1 MIIYT
6 NGCSHSIGIN
16 GGYSWSYIISKSF
29 FRDGKYIRKKIS
41 SDKHDN
47 IIVENVI
54 KNKTNLLM
62 FSKTTSDNESL
73 INHDILDKTHNI
85 LYNSADS
92 GKGNDLIYHQTL
104 EYLSECKSRNIKPDY
119 VFIQWSGA
127 NRVSMQDT
135 PYTLNMYT
143 PANTINNLNF
153 EPYGSI
159 QTISY
164 MFSLQEILKS
174 MDIEYYFCCYMEL
187 SDRVK
192 SFHLYKQLDL
202 SKFITFDKESHPLFS
217 GFRNLMRKKGYVMDG
232 NGHPNYFG
240 HWFLA
245 NKFLEKIDVDNLDID
260 FYNHLTML
268 LKGRRDFVK
277 LVNFYTDN
285 MIPKNRT
292 KSLWKKLGEATE
304 EIKDKFRKSIF

>member
-29 FRDGKYIRKKIS
+29 FKDGKYIRKNN
-41 SDKHDN
+41 SDKYSDIQVIN
-47 IIVENVI
+47 SI
-54 KNKTNLLM
+54 KNKHNLVI
-62 FSKTTSDNESL
+62 FKETTDENESL
-73 INHDILDKTHNI
+73 RNHDILDTNYNI
-85 LYNSADS
+85 LYNAAES
-92 GKGNDLIYHQTL
+92 GKGNDLIYFQTL
-104 EYLSECKSRNIKPDY
+104 EYLSECKAKNIKPDY

-127 NRVSMQDT
+127 NRISLQNT
-135 PYTLNMYT
+135 PHTLNMYT
-143 PANTINNLNF
+143 PANTTNNLNF
-153 EPYGSI
+153 EPYGSLK
-159 QTISY
+159 TISY
-164 MFSLQEILKS
+164 ILSLQEILKS
-174 MDIEYYFCCYMEL
+174 MDVEYYFCCYMEL
-187 SDRVK
+187 SERIK
-192 SFHLYKQLDL
+192 LYKIYEQIDL
-202 SKFITFDKESHPLFS
+202 SKFITFDTESHPLFS
-217 GFRNLMRKKGYVMDG
+217 GFRNLMRKKGYVIDG

-268 LKGRRDFVK
+268 LKGRKDFVK
-277 LVNFYTDN
+277 LVNYYTDN

-304 EIKDKFRKSIF
+304 EIKDTFRKSIF

>member
-6 NGCSHSIGIN
+6 NGCSHSIGVN

-29 FRDGKYIRKKIS
+29 FRDGKYIVDVGCSFFEATTVKSNEELNR
-41 SDKHDN
+41 N
-47 IIVENVI
+47 NLVI
-54 KNKTNLLM
+54 
-62 FSKTTSDNESL
+62 FSRTSSDNESL
-73 INHDILDKTHNI
+73 RNHNIFDKTQNI

-92 GKGNDLIYHQTL
+92 GKGNDLIYHQTV
-104 EYLSECKSRNIKPDY
+104 EYLAECKERNIKPDY

-127 NRVSMQDT
+127 NRVTMQDT
-135 PYTLNMYT
+135 PDTLIMYT
-143 PANTINNLNF
+143 PANTTSKLNF

-159 QTISY
+159 QTVSY

-187 SDRVK
+187 SDKVK
-192 SFHLYKQLDL
+192 SFNLYKQLDL
-202 SKFITFDKESHPLFS
+202 SKFITFDTESDPLFS

-260 FYNHLTML
+260 FYNHLAIR
-268 LKGRRDFVK
+268 LKEKMNLVT
-277 LVNFYTDN
+277 LVNYYTDN
-285 MIPKNRT
+285 MIPKNKT
-292 KSLWKKLGEATE
+292 KNLWNTLGEATE
-304 EIKDKFRKSIF
+304 KIKDKFRKSIF

>member
-29 FRDGKYIRKKIS
+29 FKDGKYIASATTSHLVERMLKK
-41 SDKHDN
+41 N
-47 IIVENVI
+47 
-54 KNKTNLLM
+54 NLLM
-62 FSKTTSDNESL
+62 FSKTTSDTESL
-73 INHDILDKTHNI
+73 KNHDIFDKTHNI

-104 EYLSECKSRNIKPDY
+104 EYLSECKSKNIKPDY

-135 PYTLNMYT
+135 PDKLNMYT
-143 PANTINNLNF
+143 PANTTSKLNF

-159 QTISY
+159 QTLSY
-164 MFSLQEILKS
+164 IFSLQEILKS
-174 MDIEYYFCCYMEL
+174 MNIEYYFCCYMEL
-187 SDRVK
+187 SDEVK

-202 SKFITFDKESHPLFS
+202 CKFITFDKESHPLFS
-217 GFRNLMRKKGYVMDG
+217 GFRNLMRKKGYVIDG

-277 LVNFYTDN
+277 LVNYYTDT

-292 KSLWKKLGEATE
+292 KSLWKTLGEATE